1 MDVMITPIPN
11 EYAIIKFLYIRT
23 KTINKKNNDKITEKY
38 LYTFF
43 SLIDSFFL
51 LLSIGEKIQ
60 INIVK
65 TINIPKNN
73 I

>member
-1 MDVMITPIPN
+1 MITPIPN

-23 KTINKKNNDKITEKY
+23 KTINKKINDKIIEKY

-43 SLIDSFFL
+43 SLIDNFL
-51 LLSIGEKIQ
+51 LLLSTGAKKQ
-60 INIVK
+60 INNID
-65 TINIPKNN
+65 TINTLKNN